1 MVPSFSFT
9 EHGQEHVSFN
19 SSSSSMVPELPSK
32 PSLMQVMVSKQPEG
46 QATVAFSDHVRVRRT
61 IHFESYTQE
70 ERTATWYTKEE
81 LRSIREEVNHTVKM
95 YTSGQPI
102 DKELYSLRGVE
113 YWTPSLAEQRMKNK
127 MVGRDAVLMEQEFQV
142 YMGWNDPERLAKS
155 YQECTY
161 QCQISA
167 TMMGAA
173 DENAARQIY
182 RQSYHKGS
190 KRSIKDTARSV
201 VDSNQFLISRREFQP
216 ISI

>member
-1 MVPSFSFT
+1 
-9 EHGQEHVSFN
+9 
-19 SSSSSMVPELPSK
+19 
-32 PSLMQVMVSKQPEG
+32 
-46 QATVAFSDHVRVRRT
+46 VRVRRT
-61 IHFESYTQE
+61 IHIESSTQE

-102 DKELYSLRGVE
+102 IDKELYSFRGVE

-142 YMGWNDPERLAKS
+142 YMGWNDAERLAKS

-161 QCQISA
+161 HCQISA
-167 TMMGAA
+167 TRMGTA

-182 RQSYHKGS
+182 RRSYQRGS
-190 KRSIKDTARSV
+190 NKRSMNDTARSV
-201 VDSNQFLISRREFQP
+201 VVVDSNRFLISRREFQP